1 MDRRVAAGAANGSAG
16 VDVCV
21 GVGCVVVAD
30 DRDGMRHVKQ
40 YPAREVA
47 RIRKNDDGCLEAPGV
62 FLDVVV
68 EGRFRQAGIGDG
80 HVEVVDPV
88 TRVARRLPVQHVT
101 DVIQRPRDRWVEVDY
116 TRCGPTVPVRE
127 HLLR

>member
-1 MDRRVAAGAANGSAG
+1 MDAIEERCLIDRVDRRVAAGAANGSAG

-47 RIRKNDDGCLEAPGV
+47 RIRKNDDGCLESSKN
-62 FLDVVV
+62 L
-68 EGRFRQAGIGDG
+68 EGEK
-80 HVEVVDPV
+80 VPSV
-88 TRVARRLPVQHVT
+88 LPVKS
-101 DVIQRPRDRWVEVDY
+101 RLAAA
-116 TRCGPTVPVRE
+116 G
-127 HLLR
+127 